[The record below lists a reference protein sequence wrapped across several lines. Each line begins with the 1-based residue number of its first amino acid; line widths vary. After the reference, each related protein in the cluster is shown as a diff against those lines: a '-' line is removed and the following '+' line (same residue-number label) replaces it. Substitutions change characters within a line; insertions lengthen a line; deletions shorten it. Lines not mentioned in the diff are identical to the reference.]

1 MGRKIGRS
9 APRARNAVQVPR
21 RFGPSGNGRIV
32 RAIAPRP
39 RERRARRRGGWRR
52 SSGRRAERAAE
63 FARHA
68 AERSPGLTVSHGTDA
83 RVAVEGADIICT
95 LTNSPTP
102 VLSGDWLEPGQH
114 LNVVGASV
122 ASKREIDD
130 AAVLRAAVYCDYLPS
145 LLAQAGEVAA
155 MVSAGTITQA
165 HLRGEIGAVLLNR
178 VQGRQRPDEITLY
191 RSLGTVAQD
200 LAVAHHVLA
209 GAEAAG
215 RGRS

>member
-1 MGRKIGRS
+1 
-9 APRARNAVQVPR
+9 
-21 RFGPSGNGRIV
+21 
-32 RAIAPRP
+32 
-39 RERRARRRGGWRR
+39 
-52 SSGRRAERAAE
+52 
-63 FARHA
+63 
-68 AERSPGLTVSHGTDA
+68 
-83 RVAVEGADIICT
+83 VEGADIICT

-191 RSLGTVAQD
+191 RSLGIVAQD

-215 RGRS
+215 RGTLVNF